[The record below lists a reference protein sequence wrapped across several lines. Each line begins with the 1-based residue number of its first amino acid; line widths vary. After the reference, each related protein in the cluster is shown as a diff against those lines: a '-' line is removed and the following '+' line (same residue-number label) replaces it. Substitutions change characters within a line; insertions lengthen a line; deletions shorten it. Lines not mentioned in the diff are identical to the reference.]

1 MDTPTADN
9 QTDTKLYYDVGS
21 ITPNPNS
28 YNTWALNARRQLDD
42 NTPLDDFTGPITYL
56 HYEDSPNILN
66 RENNVFESVIFN
78 SLSDKSGIAE
88 CKVLDIKNVFSL
100 KNGVQDDLVIR
111 EQIEEINLSGWF
123 ETDLVLDS
131 ITSGS
136 TNLKFKTQGDYDA
149 RVLWGQ
155 NEEIKI
161 GNYIGFVDSISAP
174 SSNLHTVV
182 CNNKWRL
189 ESETFFLS

>member
-1 MDTPTADN
+1 M
-9 QTDTKLYYDVGS
+9 
-21 ITPNPNS
+21 
-28 YNTWALNARRQLDD
+28 
-42 NTPLDDFTGPITYL
+42 
-56 HYEDSPNILN
+56 
-66 RENNVFESVIFN
+66 
-78 SLSDKSGIAE
+78 
-88 CKVLDIKNVFSL
+88 
-100 KNGVQDDLVIR
+100 
-111 EQIEEINLSGWF
+111 SGWF

-189 ESETFFLS
+189 ESETIFSARSSAPFSAGDKIYRRKWSPITKTLMTNLELDTDVTYTGLSALTSHILPLDVDSFTYKINGVTLSSYTDSRYNNAVVLFNDVNYTSRTVRVLFGDRVHSCFRLEPEKNTL